1 MKLPELTELQTTREM
16 IDAFGGYNHN
26 LRIGDGEFY
35 DMTNLSSD
43 DYPVLSPRHQRGTYA
58 SPIKP
63 MGMLSKDALC
73 YVDGNSLE
81 VSDGALYINK
91 NKISNLPLNTQCN
104 YCADRYKCGQK
115 KEGGLCRKTLLSM
128 GAYIIILPDKKYINT
143 TNHSD
148 CGKIETSIEL
158 PYEKTTENVGSVLK
172 TIEKVTFS
180 PCKLDGSDIKSIV
193 YVYDTAVGEDKLT
206 EVDLIT
212 SKTPPEKPAHCSY
225 WIDTSGDTH
234 VLKQYS
240 ETSSQWTSVA
250 TSYIKITD
258 SSPGVDFLNAGFKEG
273 DGITISGINGIYAA
287 EGSDVGSA
295 PTELNSTMVARAV
308 GTNYIIVTG
317 LIDKVYEQVG
327 AVIISENERRDC
339 YITIE
344 RRMPSMDFVIE
355 SGNRLWGCRYG
366 VNRDGNVVNEIYAS
380 KLGDFKNW
388 NVFDGISTD
397 SYTASLGTDGQFTG
411 AVEHLG
417 YPLFFKEN
425 CFHKVYGNYPANYQ
439 IQTTACRGVQ
449 KGCEKSL
456 AIVNETL
463 YYKAR
468 NAVCAYD
475 GSLPMEV
482 SSALGEVTY
491 SDAVGGALGNKY
503 YISMKDGGG
512 AYHLFVLDTAKGMWH
527 REDDTHVTEFCNCN
541 GELYFV
547 DYADN
552 QIKTVRGTD
561 STLVTDPVKWE
572 AITGVIGTD
581 SPDKKYISR
590 MDIRLLL
597 NVGTKVT
604 IYAEYDSGGV
614 WEHIFTIE
622 GKSLRS
628 FAIPIRPKRCDHL
641 RLKFTGV
648 GEAKIYSI
656 CKTIE
661 QGSDM

>member
-1 MKLPELTELQTTREM
+1 MKLPELSELQTTREM

-43 DYPVLSPRHQRGTYA
+43 DYPVLSPRHQRGIYD
-58 SPIKP
+58 SPSHPREMIA
-63 MGMLSKDALC
+63 KDALC
-73 YVDGNSLE
+73 YIDLGGTDSGGMF
-81 VSDGALYINK
+81 SPKGGALYINK
-91 NKISNLPLNTQCN
+91 EKISNLSLNTECN
-104 YCADRYKCGQK
+104 YCTDRYKCGQFK
-115 KEGGLCRKTLLSM
+115 TGGLCRKTLLSM

-143 TNHSD
+143 TDYTDYGN
-148 CGKIETSIEL
+148 IETSIEL
-158 PYEKTTENVGSVLK
+158 PFGYLSGDLDNVDGGFYSSN
-172 TIEKVTFS
+172 KVTFS
-180 PCKLDGSDIKSIV
+180 LCKLDGAEFKNPDGNEIP
-193 YVYDTAVGEDKLT
+193 
-206 EVDLIT
+206 IT
-212 SKTPPEKPAHCSY
+212 SIAPDNPAHCSY

-240 ETSSQWTSVA
+240 ATLGQWTSVA
-250 TSYIKITD
+250 TSYIKIYD
-258 SSPGVDFLNAGFKEG
+258 PSADFLEAGFKAG
-273 DGITISGINGIYAA
+273 DGITISGIRG
-287 EGSDVGSA
+287 DVDGA
-295 PTELNSTMVARAV
+295 PTELNSTMIARDVTKNAIV
-308 GTNYIIVTG
+308 VTG
-317 LIDKVYEQVG
+317 FIDRVYTHAAKYTASSGKWTNV
-327 AVIISENERRDC
+327 
-339 YITIE
+339 ITIE

-491 SDAVGGALGNKY
+491 SDAVAGALGNKY

-641 RLKFTGV
+641 RLKLTGV